1 MRIAIE
7 NFKSLKHIEMELADA
22 TVLIGSPAAGKSNIL
37 DAIAFTGYF
46 HRFRVLVEEYGN
58 DARFLEPLMSI
69 ARLSEPRSPFP
80 FYDISQDIA
89 ISVTGEANVRC
100 VARFERGSVKV
111 YINDVEVPWNIGTSP
126 AIARTDVVDTVKSAN
141 VLFEGF

>member
-1 MRIAIE
+1 MR
-7 NFKSLKHIEMELADA
+7 
-22 TVLIGSPAAGKSNIL
+22 
-37 DAIAFTGYF
+37 Y
-46 HRFRVLVEEYGN
+46 
-58 DARFLEPLMSI
+58 
-69 ARLSEPRSPFP
+69 
-80 FYDISQDIA
+80 
-89 ISVTGEANVRC
+89 SVTGEANVRC